1 MPAHHC
7 IQNPDS
13 VGLESDAESLN
24 TSPICHLMPDNA
36 AVDYGSSCVDL
47 WSETTFAELRT
58 QTNEHANA
66 GKHVTPRS
74 RTYVSEQIS
83 T

>member
-47 WSETTFAELRT
+47 WSETTLQSFAHKPTNT
-58 QTNEHANA
+58 QTQAN
-66 GKHVTPRS
+66 T
-74 RTYVSEQIS
+74 
-83 T
+83 